1 MASPSHNT
9 QTGTGY
15 SYAAA
20 IVGLVMLVIS
30 SLDFELKIVDGK
42 QEFRLGQKEVPTAI
56 LAFAGGLITVGLGV
70 RVTAPGLIGML
81 LPSSN
86 AVETLGQKLT
96 GEKPATNSADSDQPE
111 SKV

>member
-1 MASPSHNT
+1 MALPNHNQ

-15 SYAAA
+15 SYSAAL
-20 IVGLVMLVIS
+20 IGLVMLLIS
-30 SLDFELKIVDGK
+30 SLDFKLEIVDGK
-42 QEFRLGQKEVPTAI
+42 QKFSLEQKEIPTAI

-81 LPSSN
+81 LPNSQ
-86 AVETLGQKLT
+86 AVEQLGQKLT
-96 GEKPATNSADSDQPE
+96 GEKPARELTEPDQPE